1 MIINPR
7 GPSGSGKTVLM
18 RRFVDECGFMLVREV
33 HIEGRRQPFYYEY
46 EHPALDRPV
55 FLLGHYNTPCA
66 GADTINKFD
75 VLFDLIEE
83 KAREGHV
90 LVEGLLMSV
99 ECNRM
104 LKIVEKG
111 HELRCFHLNLPLDE
125 CLDSIMKRRRA
136 KNPDAPMVNPKNTTG
151 KHRLAIRYCE
161 RLKEA
166 GVPVFSGNREQC
178 FEAMKAALFDA

>member
-18 RRFVDECGFMLVREV
+18 RRFVDECGFKLIREV
-33 HIEGRRQPFYYEY
+33 HVEGRRQPLFYEY

-66 GADTINKFD
+66 GADTINNFGT
-75 VLFDLIEE
+75 LFDLIEE
-83 KAREGHV
+83 KNREGHV

-104 LKIVEKG
+104 LKIVEAG
-111 HELRCFHLNLPLDE
+111 ADLRAFLINIPLQE
-125 CLDSIMKRRRA
+125 CLDSIMLRRRA

-151 KHRLAIRYCE
+151 KHRLSIRYADKLE
-161 RLKEA
+161 EGGA
-166 GVPVFSGNREQC
+166 TVFRGNRDEC
-178 FEAMKAALFDA
+178 FDAMKAALFDA